1 MVFDFMFY
9 IDLCLS
15 NDSKYLE
22 IKHHHSPDFNETFIG
37 SIEHYKY
44 EYLRY
49 LSKLIYDYK
58 KYSNYRFLWIKMVYV
73 NLKHVSYFTSDE
85 YKVNIQNERRGK
97 VLRLPFEIESKSEKI
112 IVRVSGPQG
121 DLFVEDY
128 LPYKG
133 ESEWLEIDSNEIT
146 YFFAD
151 HQDQLD
157 TIEIMYE

>member
-1 MVFDFMFY
+1 MLNFK
-9 IDLCLS
+9 I
-15 NDSKYLE
+15 
-22 IKHHHSPDFNETFIG
+22 T
-37 SIEHYKY
+37 
-44 EYLRY
+44 
-49 LSKLIYDYK
+49 KLDI
-58 KYSNYRFLWIKMVYV
+58 NQ
-73 NLKHVSYFTSDE
+73 SYFFGEVEFRSDK

-97 VLRLPFEIESKSEKI
+97 V
-112 IVRVSGPQG
+112 VRMTGPG